1 MLTFMF
7 MFKKT
12 LVWIGITQ
20 LSVLLGAMFF
30 YKRLDL
36 LSYINVSFV
45 IGFIFV
51 LIALAGFIMKG
62 RFFDIVFYS
71 FQHMFGRMNDK
82 DREPLSR
89 LVPQN
94 YQIPFITGIVTLLL
108 MLFALYFYQTS

>member
-1 MLTFMF
+1 ML
-7 MFKKT
+7 KRA
-12 LVWIGITQ
+12 LVWIGVTQ
-20 LSVLLGAMFF
+20 LLVLLGALAF

-51 LIALAGFIMKG
+51 LIALAGFVMKG
-62 RFFDIVFYS
+62 RFFDLVFYS
-71 FQHMFGRMNDK
+71 FQYMFSRMSDK

-108 MLFALYFYQTS
+108 MLCALYFYQVG